1 MVINYWTAK
10 GIDRNALNILD
21 GSGLS
26 PGTRVTSAAMAS
38 ILFQA
43 QKEPWFADYYDS
55 LPENNGMRLKS
66 GTINDVSAFAGY
78 YTDPSGRK
86 YVIVININNYS
97 GSGIN
102 KKLFRALDAL
112 K

>member
-1 MVINYWTAK
+1 MVNFWSDK
-10 GIDRNALNILD
+10 GIDKTALNIID

-26 PGTRVTSAAMAS
+26 PGNRVTTLAMAN

-43 QKEPWFADYYDS
+43 QKESWFADYYKAF
-55 LPENNGMRLKS
+55 PEYNGMKIKS

-78 YTDPSGRK
+78 HTDRAGNK
-86 YVIVININNYS
+86 YVIVININNYN
-97 GSGIN
+97 GRGIN
-102 KKLFRALDAL
+102 KKLFKVLDEL